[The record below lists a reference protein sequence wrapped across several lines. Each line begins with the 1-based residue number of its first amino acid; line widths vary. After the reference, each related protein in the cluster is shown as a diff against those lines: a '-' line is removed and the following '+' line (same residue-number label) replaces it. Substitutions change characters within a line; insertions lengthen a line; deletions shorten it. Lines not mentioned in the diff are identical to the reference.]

1 MLTWLKAPKSFLES
15 RMNIS
20 FLLIKPENPANV
32 GATARAMKTMGH
44 HDLRL
49 IAPCDYL
56 NERGRALAHASE
68 DLLESAKVYETF
80 EEATAGMDLV
90 IATTARHRRLKFD
103 YIDSS
108 KIMEKISS
116 KGALV
121 KNVCFVFGGERDGL
135 ATEFLRKADLIT
147 TIPTA
152 TKFPSLN
159 LSQSVMIFSYL
170 AKSELAVVQTDD
182 WRINENELKESD
194 MSSLK
199 ASVLEVID
207 DLGMKD
213 ATTLKR
219 QATHA
224 ISKLGYDDLYLV
236 HNLRKRIAARL
247 ASLKALVKE

>member
-1 MLTWLKAPKSFLES
+1 MH
-15 RMNIS
+15 IS

-32 GATARAMKTMGH
+32 GATCRAMKTMGH

-68 DLLESAKVYETF
+68 DLLESAKVYESF
-80 EEATAGMDLV
+80 AEATADIDLV

-116 KGALV
+116 KGDLV
-121 KNVCFVFGGERDGL
+121 KSVCFVFGGERDGL
-135 ATEFLRKADLIT
+135 ATEIIRASDLIT

-170 AKSELAVVQTDD
+170 AKTELAVVQTDD
-182 WRINENELKESD
+182 WRINENELKDSD
-194 MSSLK
+194 MSALK
-199 ASVLEVID
+199 SSVSDLID
-207 DLGMKD
+207 GLNMKD
-213 ATTLKR
+213 PSTLKR
-219 QATHA
+219 QTLHA

-236 HNLRKRIAARL
+236 HNLRKRIAERL
-247 ASLKALVKE
+247 SRLKSDREH

>member
-1 MLTWLKAPKSFLES
+1 MVEGSNEILES
-15 RMNIS
+15 DMNVS

-68 DLLESAKVYETF
+68 DLLESARVYETF

-135 ATEFLRKADLIT
+135 ATEFLLKADLIT

-236 HNLRKRIAARL
+236 HNLRKRIAERL